1 MEGGPKIEDY
11 LRIVRW
17 RPCENQGAPN
27 LKGYTRR
34 NSGRDLIICRSRGYG
49 LPLSSLL
56 SPFFGYV
63 TPPHIVNLAHHAS
76 CVRAIFAFL
85 SGSSWVSM
93 DAWMKRVD
101 ENGVR
106 CSGSR
111 PGMANDRQLKKDLQ
125 GPVVL

>member
-63 TPPHIVNLAHHAS
+63 TPPHIVNRQLCESYLCFFVWEFVGQH
-76 CVRAIFAFL
+76 
-85 SGSSWVSM
+85 G
-93 DAWMKRVD
+93 RVD
-101 ENGVR
+101 EKGR
-106 CSGSR
+106 
-111 PGMANDRQLKKDLQ
+111 
-125 GPVVL
+125 